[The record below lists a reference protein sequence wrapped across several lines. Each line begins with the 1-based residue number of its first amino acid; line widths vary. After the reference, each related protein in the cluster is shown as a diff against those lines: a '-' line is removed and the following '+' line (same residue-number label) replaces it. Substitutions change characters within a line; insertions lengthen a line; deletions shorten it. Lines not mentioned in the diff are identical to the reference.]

1 LSAVSFAFSLATVV
15 HFDYDLEC
23 GHKAV
28 TNVADTDV
36 SNAYRVG
43 SKILCPECGYQSTE
57 IVGEKLTQDGIVIS
71 ETKPP
76 ATPASGENPIPVD

>member
-1 LSAVSFAFSLATVV
+1 MLSGSNLNLATVV

-28 TNVADTDV
+28 ANVADTDV
-36 SNAYRVG
+36 PNAYRVG
-43 SKILCPECGYQSTE
+43 SKILCPECRYDNRQ

-71 ETKPP
+71 ETKAPP
-76 ATPASGENPIPVD
+76 RPGENPTPVA

>member
-1 LSAVSFAFSLATVV
+1 LPTVV
-15 HFDYDLEC
+15 HFDYDLIC

-28 TNVADTDV
+28 ANVADTDV

-43 SKILCPECGYQSTE
+43 SKILCPECRYDNRE

-76 ATPASGENPIPVD
+76 ATPGSDENPTPVE

>member
-1 LSAVSFAFSLATVV
+1 LVIVV
-15 HFDYDLEC
+15 HFDYDLIC

-28 TNVADTDV
+28 ANVADTDIP
-36 SNAYRVG
+36 NAYRVG
-43 SKILCPECGYQSTE
+43 AKILCPQCRYESRE

-76 ATPASGENPIPVD
+76 ATPGSGENPTPVD